1 MPTTPNQQ
9 NSSVRISKSDMESG
23 DPSRLNRI
31 LNLLAQKI
39 PSDQQVQQIVATY
52 ITNNSTSGGGGG
64 GGGSGTSTG
73 PTILSDTHANRLLS
87 FPAASYTVDSLFWE
101 TDRTVLYIC
110 LYPSLSPGNV
120 WQYALGTMRDSYA
133 NRPTDVSTYDEGF
146 LFYATDKQLTYRWSG
161 TAWSIVSNFQPVI
174 QDTHA
179 NRLTNFPSTFYPT
192 GSQFWE
198 TDRTVMYVNQD
209 ATGTLTATGTT
220 TVNWVSGDR
229 FDAGTNWEG
238 KTITINGVAHTVAT
252 TTSAIQLV
260 TSSAVAAG
268 VGVTFTVSSGKWQY
282 ASGQFNCQQA
292 VLPADLLSSDDGF
305 LAGVINFNHML
316 QWLESSLAWNWAPG
330 DNGSM
335 YVQMFAVD
343 PTPSTGWKIANGI
356 ASTYLNGDGTV
367 TAFTPPNLLG
377 TPAYPKFG
385 SPYTGVIDAAVAP
398 LITGSVASG
407 TAVFAAGTT
416 GSANGSAGTTGIS
429 GTGASIPATTGSSG
443 TGASIPATTGN
454 DSAAQVVAAG
464 IGANVPAEPH
474 THAIGAI
481 TDPGHNHAMG
491 SISDP
496 GHAHTIGSTSH
507 SHTVADTGHVHTV
520 GTLVNGLLGEP
531 VHIILRPWFRR

>member
-39 PSDQQVQQIVATY
+39 PTDQRIEQIVNNY
-52 ITNNSTSGGGGG
+52 ITNNSTSGGSSGGG
-64 GGGSGTSTG
+64 GGTSTG

-87 FPAASYTVDSLFWE
+87 FPATSYAEDSLFWE

-110 LYPSLSPGNV
+110 LYPSLSAGNI

-133 NRPTDVSTYDEGF
+133 NRPTDVGTYDSGF

-192 GSQFWE
+192 GTTFWE
-198 TDRTVMYVNQD
+198 TDRTVSYINQD

-220 TVNWVSGDR
+220 TVTWVSGDK

-238 KTITINGVAHTVAT
+238 KTITINGVEHTVAT
-252 TTSAIQLV
+252 TTSTTQLV
-260 TSSAVAAG
+260 TSSVVAAG
-268 VGVTFTVSSGKWQY
+268 VGVDFTVASGKWQY

-292 VLPADLLSSDDGF
+292 NLPADLLSSDDGF
-305 LAGVINFNHML
+305 LAGVINFNHVL
-316 QWLESSLAWNWAPG
+316 LWGEGSLAWGWAQG
-330 DNGSM
+330 ESGGG
-335 YVQMFAVD
+335 YIQGFAVD
-343 PTPSTGWKIANGI
+343 PSPTTGWALCSGTLGV
-356 ASTYLNGDGTV
+356 TYLKFDGT
-367 TAFTPPNLLG
+367 TGTLNLPNLTGTAGYAKLG
-377 TPAYPKFG
+377 TP
-385 SPYTGVIDAAVAP
+385 YTGTVDAAVAP

-407 TAVFAAGTT
+407 TAVFAAGAT
-416 GSANGSAGTTGIS
+416 GNSV
-429 GTGASIPATTGSSG
+429 TGASIPAD
-443 TGASIPATTGN
+443 TGANNTNVAVQSGAGTT
-454 DSAAQVVAAG
+454 VAADG
-464 IGANVPAEPH
+464 H
-474 THAIGAI
+474 THATGGL
-481 TDPGHNHAMG
+481 TDPGH
-491 SISDP
+491 
-496 GHAHTIGSTSH
+496 T
-507 SHTVADTGHVHTV
+507 HTVADTGHVHAV

-531 VHIILRPWFRR
+531 PHIVLRPWFRR